1 MADITARDISDLAKN
16 RWKYSSLIVKL
27 ASLILR
33 ILAKMAKE
41 FD

>member
-1 MADITARDISDLAKN
+1 MISFSDTKN
-16 RWKYSSLIVKL
+16 LKLERNDFSSLIVKL

-41 FD
+41 FG